1 MNKNFTCKSKL
12 STEEINWHPQAQ
24 AFLLKGHYDQVTSL
38 YEQVIETEPGN
49 ITDYWHL
56 GLAYLLQGREE
67 EAQATWFLAMEQGT
81 CEEMEQWI
89 EELVQILDIEAQR
102 QAALANLQT
111 SWIIRQHIREITP
124 ACIDNLLQLLQLSI
138 NLGSFTP
145 QVFRDWQV
153 VELLQQSLSTEGNPA
168 LLSQV
173 LASTAELYLKL
184 DREHLEALK
193 YLPTYGSNAKYYQN
207 VIRVLR
213 QFVRP
218 YKLHLGCG
226 KVKFDGWINIDL
238 NQKLDTVDIV
248 WDVSDGLPFE
258 DGSCKMIYHE
268 HMLEHL
274 SIEKGMFLLQECHRV
289 LQVGGVLRVAMP
301 SLDVLL
307 EKANSE
313 NWRDQDWLTWPEY
326 QFIQTRAEM
335 LNISFRWW
343 GHQWLYD
350 REELHRRLHESGFR
364 KVRDVEW
371 GSSDIPEL
379 RKRETRKDSL
389 LICEAWK

>member
-1 MNKNFTCKSKL
+1 MHEIFTCKSKL
-12 STEEINWHPQAQ
+12 ITEEMNWHPQAQ
-24 AFLLKGHYDQVTSL
+24 AFLLKGDYNQITSF
-38 YEQVIETEPGN
+38 YEQVIETEPSD
-49 ITDYWHL
+49 IKHYWHL

-67 EAQATWFLAMEQGT
+67 EAQATWFSAMEQGT
-81 CEEMEQWI
+81 SEEVEQWT
-89 EELVQILDIEAQR
+89 EELIQILDIEAQR
-102 QAALANLQT
+102 QAALANLET
-111 SWIIRQHIREITP
+111 SWLIRQHIREIAPT
-124 ACIDNLLQLLQLSI
+124 CTENLLHLIQLSI
-138 NLGSFTP
+138 DLGSFTP
-145 QVFRDWQV
+145 EAFRKWQV
-153 VELLQQSLSTEGNPA
+153 IEILRQSPPNVMNSA

-173 LASTAELYLKL
+173 LAITAELYLKL
-184 DREHLEALK
+184 NLEHLETLK
-193 YLPTYGSNAKYYQN
+193 YLSSFYTNPEYHQK
-207 VIRVLR
+207 VIRKLS
-213 QFVRP
+213 QFTRP

-238 NQKLDTVDIV
+238 EEKLDTVDIV
-248 WDVSDGLPFE
+248 WNVSDGLPFE
-258 DGSCKMIYHE
+258 DGSCQMIYHE

-274 SIEKGMFLLQECHRV
+274 PVEKGVFLLRECHRV

-350 REELHRRLHESGFR
+350 REELHRRLHEAGFR
-364 KVRDVEW
+364 QVRDVEW
-371 GSSDIPEL
+371 SYSDVPEL
-379 RKRETRKDSL
+379 KKRETRKDSL